1 MEMFDG
7 VTTVIGLTGIAS
19 VWYFG
24 IGAKRASH
32 ALRAELQRPKPWNN
46 SGSSEQAYKLRELEL
61 RRTRRNRMLFAA
73 LSGGGVFLTVFLQ
86 DAVNRRMP
94 HHNDVA
100 AVVRPQLPPNLT
112 NEGAMILIFL
122 QRHGRLEL
130 LHALSVVDFARI
142 DVALGIDRQARAPS
156 GTGRPGGPNGRRC
169 RPPGRRCGAGC
180 DDVVLAVVVQ
190 QVRSGWRR
198 AKLRPHTEPLPR
210 VGFS

>member
-122 QRHGRLEL
+122 SWLLVVAAGSFLFFAARFLLLTAVAQRHRIPDRRLIGAFRFSSYNEEGRNRVRRAGIAGLL
-130 LHALSVVDFARI
+130 SLVSLIAFFLAAVGLHAT
-142 DVALGIDRQARAPS
+142 Q
-156 GTGRPGGPNGRRC
+156 
-169 RPPGRRCGAGC
+169 
-180 DDVVLAVVVQ
+180 
-190 QVRSGWRR
+190 
-198 AKLRPHTEPLPR
+198 
-210 VGFS
+210 